1 MIIYL
6 DAFRPAKGV
15 RKPQGAL
22 RPDEFCALKADQ
34 WTIPLR
40 EEIVDMI
47 GRDVVGKDREWLMS
61 KATPWPLKLANEPV
75 VLSENFDS
83 VRNAFI
89 FCTLAGDPV
98 DEIVAGQWGK
108 LDGPYK
114 LIEAGYWPMI
124 TKLSELVED
133 VLELST

>member
-1 MIIYL
+1 
-6 DAFRPAKGV
+6 
-15 RKPQGAL
+15 
-22 RPDEFCALKADQ
+22 
-34 WTIPLR
+34 
-40 EEIVDMI
+40 MI

-89 FCTLAGDPV
+89 FCTLTGAPV

-124 TKLSELVED
+124 TKLSELVKMF
-133 VLELST
+133 LSCRPRQRSASTKLSHQSLHTLKRDRRTGSSVKNQNLL